1 MPNILI
7 VDDSDIWRR
16 LTKDVLKK
24 NSYRLLE
31 ADSGEQALEVVRET
45 PVDLVIMDYRMNR
58 LDGVDTSRRLREIPG
73 CEQVPVIL
81 ITSEKFPG
89 DCKETP
95 APYVDGYVD
104 KKHLIHEL
112 DDCVKHHLDRSAAVA

>member
-16 LTKDVLKK
+16 LAKDILKK

-31 ADSGEQALEVVRET
+31 ADSGERALEIARDT
-45 PVDLVIMDYRMNR
+45 PVDLVVMDYRMDR
-58 LDGVDTSRRLREIPG
+58 LNGLDTSKGLREMSG
-73 CEQVPVIL
+73 YEDVPIIL
-81 ITSEKFPG
+81 ITSEEFPG
-89 DCKETP
+89 DCRETP

-104 KKHLIHEL
+104 KRHLVQEL
-112 DDCVKHHLDRSAAVA
+112 DDCVKQHLERDMSVA